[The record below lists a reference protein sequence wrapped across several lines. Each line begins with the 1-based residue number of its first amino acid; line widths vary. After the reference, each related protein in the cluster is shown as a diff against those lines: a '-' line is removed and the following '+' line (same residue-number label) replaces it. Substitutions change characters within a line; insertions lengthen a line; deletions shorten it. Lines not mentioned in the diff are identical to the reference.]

1 LVVNP
6 IAGTESSAG
15 LFRDENGVWS
25 RTLTLQWPAVKSHS
39 LWAVGETISSD
50 LVTVKYFVR
59 TKIIVSFPSGT
70 ESIDLAEQELL
81 VVSTNEAERQLALA
95 NYNELHSATVR
106 NTTRSKSKSP
116 RRSRPN
122 PEEPLPLPPVT
133 IGPNSYGKP
142 RTRRPHTSA
151 GPRDKPMN
159 FAGGTYG
166 HSRVQEGG
174 ELPTTN
180 ISGEE
185 IGPSSGHSSKRRS
198 ELVIPSMTLRPGSR
212 ETAAKQPRLDGWKP
226 HFWPTN
232 RINYSI
238 SPKLKNANSASTT
251 PGSSSST
258 EEDSVLREWQEELEK
273 IEKKSRKS
281 SDLLGFFK
289 RKRSEG
295 AL

>member
-1 LVVNP
+1 MFFFP
-6 IAGTESSAG
+6 
-15 LFRDENGVWS
+15 F
-25 RTLTLQWPAVKSHS
+25 QFKPP
-39 LWAVGETISSD
+39 SD
-50 LVTVKYFVR
+50 LSGSKFQ
-59 TKIIVSFPSGT
+59 IIVSFPSGT

-116 RRSRPN
+116 RRSRPPH
-122 PEEPLPLPPVT
+122 PEEPLPLPSVAV
-133 IGPNSYGKP
+133 GPSSYGKP

-159 FAGGTYG
+159 FAGSTYG
-166 HSRVQEGG
+166 HSRVKEGS
-174 ELPTTN
+174 ESPTN
-180 ISGEE
+180 LSGED

-198 ELVIPSMTLRPGSR
+198 ELVIPCATLRPDSG

-251 PGSSSST
+251 PSSSSSP
-258 EEDSVLREWQEELEK
+258 EEDSALREWQEELEK
-273 IEKKSRKS
+273 IEKKSRLS